1 MIIYSRPST
10 SGGHIPHCAS
20 QSTCAL
26 CFLITGA
33 KVQRKMLPTKRFLD
47 LVLFVNKYYSCL
59 LLSQYQSQR
68 YCQAI
73 YEKVR
78 QFLQNSRKLSTR
90 FCRTT
95 QNALYSYPRWYAGT
109 LGHFVKSSGSYRGA
123 KSLIWYYIYYNIYN
137 IYII

>member
-10 SGGHIPHCAS
+10 SGGHIPHCVS

-33 KVQRKMLPTKRFLD
+33 KVLKILMQTKLFNSYFSSFLEMLNVK
-47 LVLFVNKYYSCL
+47 KYFIQKTPLYK
-59 LLSQYQSQR
+59 QSKR

-78 QFLQNSRKLSTR
+78 QFLHNSRKLSTR

-95 QNALYSYPRWYAGT
+95 PNALLYT
-109 LGHFVKSSGSYRGA
+109 KIN
-123 KSLIWYYIYYNIYN
+123 SLIH
-137 IYII
+137 